1 MHRNAISDAARVD
14 PISLLFLLKLL
25 HNVCF
30 IRAIN
35 GSHRIG
41 TSYDRV
47 HECKCDVE
55 ITHHYKEAIGASIDT
70 LVTGAASAIRTTK
83 LHSNTMLLNR
93 CWVCVR

>member
-47 HECKCDVE
+47 HECKCDV
-55 ITHHYKEAIGASIDT
+55 
-70 LVTGAASAIRTTK
+70 
-83 LHSNTMLLNR
+83 
-93 CWVCVR
+93 